1 MSNKTYLGNVT
12 RETRPFILDL
22 SKLRRANAK
31 VTTATA
37 YKAGDLLT
45 LSATNVVAHATD
57 EKTWNVVCGQDV
69 TTAQATQMVL
79 DGIEIPIY
87 FGGVFSIEAVRLG
100 GVYLDPAKYDA
111 ARAKATLNNIE
122 FSKV

>member
-1 MSNKTYLGNVT
+1 MSNKTYLGSVN
-12 RETRPFILDL
+12 RETRPFNLDIE
-22 SKLRRANAK
+22 KLRRANAK
-31 VTTATA
+31 VTAATA
-37 YKAGDLLT
+37 YKAGDLLV
-45 LSATNVVAHATD
+45 LSDSNVVMHATD

-69 TTAQATQMVL
+69 TAQQATQMAA

-87 FGGVFSIEAVRLG
+87 FGGVFSIESVRIAG
-100 GVYLDPAKYDA
+100 EYLEVSKYDS

>member
-1 MSNKTYLGNVT
+1 MSNKTYLGSVN
-12 RETRPFILDL
+12 RETRPFNLDVE
-22 SKLRRANAK
+22 KLRRANAK
-31 VTTATA
+31 VTAATA
-37 YKAGDLLT
+37 YKAGDLLV
-45 LSATNVVAHATD
+45 LSDSNVVTHATD

-69 TTAQATQMVL
+69 TAQQATQMAA

-87 FGGVFSIEAVRLG
+87 FGGVFSIEAVRIAG
-100 GVYLDPAKYDA
+100 EYLKVSKYDS